1 MSSPRTEAQRRTVIV
16 LTIAQVFSSLGNG
29 SSIALGSV
37 LAVQFSG
44 RESLAGAA
52 NTALGLGAAFSAIP
66 LARLAM
72 ARGRRIGLGAG
83 LLAAILGTMMMVAA
97 VLTNSF
103 AVLVIGCAL
112 VGVATAVNLQA
123 RFAVTDLADPAHRGR
138 DLSIVVW
145 AITIGAVLGP
155 NTVGPGAYLAA
166 PLNLPPYAGAFLI
179 SAAGMVIGGT
189 VILVGLRPDPLLLR
203 RELDG
208 EQRKPAR
215 QASWRAGASIVAAH
229 PVSLAAVLAML
240 GAHTTMVAVMSMTP
254 LHLAH
259 HAHGGSDAD
268 TLTLIG
274 LTISLH
280 IAGMYALS
288 PLMGAFTDRLGPRV
302 VALGGLAVVALAAV
316 MTGFGSAHVPLVTA
330 GLVVLGLGWSA
341 TTVAGATLLTTSLP
355 PTERVQAQGFTDAL
369 TSLCGA
375 LGSASAGLVMGRLD
389 YPGVSAVYGTLAVG
403 AAVGVF
409 LITSS
414 ARARQHASSLRH

>member
-1 MSSPRTEAQRRTVIV
+1 MSSPRAAAQRRTVLV

-37 LAVQFSG
+37 LAVEFSG

-83 LLAAILGTMMMVAA
+83 LLAAILGTVLMVAA
-97 VLTNSF
+97 VITTSF
-103 AVLVIGCAL
+103 AVLVLGCAL

-123 RFAVTDLADPAHRGR
+123 RFAVTDLAHPAHRGR
-138 DLSIVVW
+138 DLSLVVW

-166 PLNLPPYAGAFLI
+166 PLHLPPHAGAFLI
-179 SAAGMVIGGT
+179 SAVGMVIGGT

-203 RELDG
+203 RQLDG
-208 EQRKPAR
+208 EPHKPAR
-215 QASWRAGASIVAAH
+215 RASWRGGASIVAAH
-229 PVSLAAVLAML
+229 PVSLAAVVAML

-254 LHLAH
+254 LHLEH
-259 HAHGGSDAD
+259 QSHGRPPAD

-288 PLMGAFTDRLGPRV
+288 PVMGTFTDRFGPKA
-302 VALGGLAVVALAAV
+302 VALGGLGTVALSAVV
-316 MTGFGSAHVPLVTA
+316 TGLGAGYVPSVTV
-330 GLVVLGLGWSA
+330 GLVLLGLGWSA

-355 PTERVQAQGFTDAL
+355 PAERVQAQGFTDAL

-389 YPGVSAVYGTLAVG
+389 YPGVSTVYGLVAVA
-403 AAVGVF
+403 AAVGVVV
-409 LITSS
+409 LTSA
-414 ARARQHASSLRH
+414 ARTASMTHG